1 MNKKH
6 KNIFI
11 CFIAMSLFC
20 LLVGGMSGYYLKQ
33 MEDFEKSEFD
43 SWNCTMSIKMN
54 EEIIIS
60 DTNVLID
67 NVSISFPCNETN
79 YRNLIKKRGA

>member
-1 MNKKH
+1 MNKKE
-6 KNIFI
+6 KGILFW
-11 CFIAMSLFC
+11 FIAMSVFC
-20 LLVGGMSGYYLKQ
+20 LFVGGMSGYYLKQ

-54 EEIIIS
+54 DEVVIS
-60 DTNVLID
+60 DSNVLID

-79 YRNLIKKRGA
+79 YKNLIRKRGA